1 MAKSRKGSVD
11 RRGFLK
17 GAAAGVAGLASNISN
32 LRAQQTPTAGA
43 QQGAGTAATP
53 PLPTPAQL
61 ARETGAARPPDI
73 PPRTVVRPGSDLVV
87 DALKSVGIQFVMA
100 NPGSSFEGLQES
112 IVNYGKNDIELI
124 TALHEESAVAAAH
137 GYAKAEGKP
146 MVALLHGT
154 IGIQHAAMAIY
165 NAYCDSVPILMIA
178 GLDFDGP
185 VAAHNATD
193 MAALVRGY
201 TKWDDQPR
209 SLDQAITSI
218 QRAYQIATTPPTAPV
233 MVTLT
238 GDIQKEETAGRNI
251 SIPQYRPP
259 QLLAADYLA
268 TKRIAKALVDAQNP
282 RINVGRMRTARGVQL
297 AIELV
302 ELLGAQTGSS
312 ASGGPM
318 SFPMSHRMRG
328 SGVNGVPVD
337 FTLGLETG
345 AGGQGGTR
353 GEAGAPGAGALISA
367 TIQGPALMAMNF
379 NVGNR
384 GVGVSTPNSVV
395 IEADAESS
403 LPGIIE
409 EVKTLL
415 PADKRRLI
423 ADRARRN
430 EEAHSEQ
437 RAQEWAQAV
446 EAARRGW
453 NSSPVSLGR
462 LHAELWPLIKNEDV
476 CVSGPALFSGGHAPR
491 LFNMDK
497 PYSYLGGQG
506 GGGMGYGAPA
516 TVGAGLAAKK
526 AGGRIVINIQ
536 TDGDLNY
543 APGVLWTMAHHKLPV
558 LTIMHNNRGWHQE
571 VMFLQF
577 MAGVRNRGTDR
588 MHIGTTLKDP
598 DIDYAKLAEAYG
610 MYSEGPITDP
620 NDLAAAYKRA
630 LDIVKRGEPALVD
643 VVTQPR

>member
-11 RRGFLK
+11 RRGFLR
-17 GAAAGVAGLASNISN
+17 GAAAGVAGLATNISN
-32 LRAQQTPTAGA
+32 LRAQQSPTASS
-43 QQGAGTAATP
+43 QPGAGTAATP
-53 PLPTPAQL
+53 PLPTPVQL
-61 ARETGAARPPDI
+61 ARETGAARPPDL

-112 IVNYGKNDIELI
+112 IVNYGKDDVELI

-165 NAYCDSVPILMIA
+165 NAYCDGVPILMIA

-209 SLDQAITSI
+209 SLEQAITSI

-238 GDIQKEETAGRNI
+238 GDIQKEETAGRSI
-251 SIPQYRPP
+251 SVPPYRPP
-259 QLLAADYLA
+259 QLLAADYVA
-268 TKRIAKALVDAQNP
+268 TKRIARALVGAQNP
-282 RINVGRMRTARGVQL
+282 RINVGRMRTPRGVQL

-312 ASGGPM
+312 AGVGPM

-328 SGVNGVPVD
+328 NGVSGVPVD

-345 AGGQGGTR
+345 AGQGGAR
-353 GEAGAPGAGALISA
+353 GEAGAQGAGALISA
-367 TIQGPALMAMNF
+367 TIQGPALMTTNF
-379 NVGNR
+379 NVGSR
-384 GVGVSTPNSVV
+384 GVGVSTPDSVA

-423 ADRARRN
+423 AERARRN

-437 RAQEWAQAV
+437 RAREWAQAV
-446 EAARRGW
+446 EAARSGW

-462 LHAELWPLIKNEDV
+462 LHAELWPLIKSEDV

-491 LFNMDK
+491 LFDMDK

-516 TVGAGLAAKK
+516 SVGAGLAAKK

-543 APGVLWTMAHHKLPV
+543 APGVLWTMAHHRLPV

-598 DIDYAKLAEAYG
+598 NIDYAKMAQAYG

-630 LDIVKRGEPALVD
+630 LDVVKRGEPALVD